1 MSSEYCA
8 GAYVTTAPECCQMC
22 LPGYAAV
29 LCDTVIVPGNQ
40 SDKLRLFTGSRP
52 PVNPA
57 DNSTQDHRILL
68 PPHVGL
74 VKAAVLLHST
84 HVRVIEH
91 HGDRTRLCANC

>member
-1 MSSEYCA
+1 
-8 GAYVTTAPECCQMC
+8 MC

-40 SDKLRLFTGSRP
+40 SYKLRLFTGSQL

-68 PPHVGL
+68 PPHVGP
-74 VKAAVLLHST
+74 AAELFEQCKGVPRFWRAAASP
-84 HVRVIEH
+84 VGSFSSV
-91 HGDRTRLCANC
+91 DPAKS

>member
-1 MSSEYCA
+1 
-8 GAYVTTAPECCQMC
+8 MC

-40 SDKLRLFTGSRP
+40 SDKLRLFTGSQP

-68 PPHVGL
+68 PPHVGP
-74 VKAAVLLHST
+74 VKAVVLLHST

-91 HGDRTRLCANC
+91 HGDRTRLCANY